1 MDANNLVIIDLS
13 TDEVVAELAIFNR
26 PGRVRISP
34 DSEEAYVLNVAGT
47 DRISFVDLDGE
58 NSSIIVQRSAGQ
70 TGSANG
76 YTYTETSGIEL
87 SDDGSVLAVCDSF
100 NDLLR
105 IFDTAS
111 RTQIDAVTVG
121 DFPIRA
127 AFSPSGD
134 RIYVTNAFGDS
145 VSVVE
150 NDQGVWSN
158 IGTVPNIDFPL
169 TVNVDAG
176 DTYVYVGNS
185 GSNPAVRVIDT
196 GSLNVVGTLPFADG
210 SPRDTHL
217 CRAQGTLYVAATNG
231 ELVRID
237 AAGAGSSII
246 DATPLESGPSDLAFN
261 EATQTAM
268 TAQPVPDGVD
278 IVTFGMTGDID
289 GDGDVDVDDLL
300 LLLSAWGTNDPDA
313 DLDGS
318 GTVDVDDLLLLL
330 SNWG

>member
-1 MDANNLVIIDLS
+1 MDANNLVIIDLA

-34 DSEEAYVLNVAGT
+34 DSQEAYVLNVAGT
-47 DRISFVDLDGE
+47 DRISFIDLDGE
-58 NSSIIVQRSAGQ
+58 SSSIIVQRSAGQ

-87 SDDGSVLAVCDSF
+87 SDDGGLLAVCDSF

-111 RTQIDAVTVG
+111 RTQVAAVTVG

-127 AFSPSGD
+127 AFNPAGD
-134 RIYVTNAFGDS
+134 RIYVTNSFGDS
-145 VSVVE
+145 VSVIE
-150 NDQGVWSN
+150 NNMGTWSN
-158 IGTVPNIDFPL
+158 VGTVPNIDFPL
-169 TVNVDAG
+169 TVDVDAA

-185 GSNPAVRVIDT
+185 GTSPGIRVIDT
-196 GSLNVVGTLPFADG
+196 STLNVARTLLFADG
-210 SPRDTHL
+210 SPRDSHL
-217 CRAQGTLYVAATNG
+217 FRAQNTLYVAATNG
-231 ELVRID
+231 ELVRIE
-237 AAGAGSSII
+237 AAGADSSIT

-261 EATQTAM
+261 EATRTAL
-268 TAQPVPDGVD
+268 TSQPVPDGVD
-278 IVTFGMTGDID
+278 IVTFGIVGDIN
-289 GDGDVDVDDLL
+289 GDGAVDVDDLL
-300 LLLSAWGTNDPDA
+300 LLLAAWGTSDPDA

-330 SNWG
+330 GNWS